1 MLDDEPIEPMV
12 ANGTYLVADL
22 HDGNYI
28 LEHGPD
34 KGYIQEVLCKTEMI
48 NDAQREGF
56 AKALEAGV
64 RIAFGT
70 DASVFPHGLNGRQ
83 FNHYVKNGMR
93 PERAIQSA
101 TRWSAELMGWEDRV
115 GSISSGTFA
124 DIVGIDGNPVDDIT
138 TLENVDAVMKGSVWL
153 VTP

>member
-1 MLDDEPIEPMV
+1 MLDDEAIELMV

-22 HDGNYI
+22 YDGNYI

-34 KGYIQEVLCKTEMI
+34 KGYSEEVLRKTDMT
-48 NDAQREGF
+48 NDAQGEGF

-64 RIAFGT
+64 RIAFRT

-83 FNHYVKNGMR
+83 FNHYGKNGMR

-101 TRWSAELMGWEDRV
+101 TRWAAELMGWEDRV

-124 DIVGIDGNPVDDIT
+124 DIDGNPVHDIT
-138 TLENVDAVMKGSVWL
+138 TLENVDAVMKSGVWL
-153 VTP
+153 VAP